1 MLDSHHDSIPLS
13 RRVKKASKTSRKWD
27 RPEIGFFQQTR
38 NHLQPPRCP
47 SERKVK
53 VSNGMRLFVALS
65 LSFCFSFF
73 RSNDTTPLLNSS
85 STERLVETMAL
96 EIEQLLSKVSL
107 NAYKVMWLMT
117 LVVMLFSSHVTS

>member
-1 MLDSHHDSIPLS
+1 
-13 RRVKKASKTSRKWD
+13 
-27 RPEIGFFQQTR
+27 
-38 NHLQPPRCP
+38 
-47 SERKVK
+47 
-53 VSNGMRLFVALS
+53 MRLFVALS

>member
-1 MLDSHHDSIPLS
+1 
-13 RRVKKASKTSRKWD
+13 
-27 RPEIGFFQQTR
+27 
-38 NHLQPPRCP
+38 
-47 SERKVK
+47 
-53 VSNGMRLFVALS
+53 MRLFVALS

-107 NAYKVMWLMT
+107 NA
-117 LVVMLFSSHVTS
+117 